1 MPRIYFLPNIVCVH
15 GLWNKRGMIFF
26 NIAYTWTTFSKLYL
40 GYDVFILSWFMCR
53 RLWSKRGGG
62 CRLNIW
68 SCFLDHLPNIVN
80 NTLANG
86 SSYYGIDLTNLEVT
100 PMGAFT
106 LKCIELQKDNRKV
119 SLVMKFYT
127 CSMDTMVTTIC
138 TMCNINKSEI
148 VL

>member
-1 MPRIYFLPNIVCVH
+1 
-15 GLWNKRGMIFF
+15 
-26 NIAYTWTTFSKLYL
+26 
-40 GYDVFILSWFMCR
+40 MCR
-53 RLWSKRGGG
+53 RLWSKRRGG

-86 SSYYGIDLTNLEVT
+86 SSYYGIDLTKLEVM
-100 PMGAFT
+100 PMGALT
-106 LKCIELQKDNRKV
+106 LKCIELQKDNIKV
-119 SLVMKFYT
+119 SLVTKFYT

-148 VL
+148 VLQVCNIIFTQFTILL